1 MKGQAME
8 DLTGKKA
15 IVTGGTR
22 GLGAAIV
29 QALAQ
34 AGATVTYTGRNPR
47 SLDLAR
53 ARMAGVGAGVLCDMR
68 DRAALDR
75 LIDTGC
81 DILINNASL
90 ATPLGMLDTV
100 DGDDIDEAIAVNL
113 TGPIHAARRA
123 AKQMAAKGQGT
134 IINISSG
141 AAYRP
146 VSGSATYCVTKA
158 GLFMLTRA
166 LHEEFGGRGV
176 SAFGLRPGVVDTDM
190 QGQLRDSGLYEG
202 ILVPRDKL
210 AQPEAPAAAALWLC
224 QHRPEAMAGTDVNV
238 IDPEVRS
245 LMALDG

>member
-47 SLDLAR
+47 SLDLVR

-81 DILINNASL
+81 DVLINNGSL
-90 ATPLGMLDTV
+90 ATPLGMLDAV

-113 TGPIHAARRA
+113 TGPINAARRA

-158 GLFMLTRA
+158 
-166 LHEEFGGRGV
+166 V
-176 SAFGLRPGVVDTDM
+176 
-190 QGQLRDSGLYEG
+190 
-202 ILVPRDKL
+202 
-210 AQPEAPAAAALWLC
+210 LWLC

-238 IDPEVRS
+238 IDPEVCS
-245 LMALDG
+245 LKALDG